1 MKTILAELDRMAT
14 KGQLGKGKF
23 FEPVVKKILETA
35 PEFRSQYKNVWL
47 WDAPLFHRQRSVE
60 TVRIMTPIT
69 ERLSARATTA
79 TERVRFALGC
89 GHGVAVTVA
98 QGDLPIYP

>member
-1 MKTILAELDRMAT
+1 MT
-14 KGQLGKGKF
+14 
-23 FEPVVKKILETA
+23 P
-35 PEFRSQYKNVWL
+35 
-47 WDAPLFHRQRSVE
+47 PLFHRQRSVE
-60 TVRIMTPIT
+60 TVRLMTPIT

-98 QGDLPIYP
+98 QGNLPIYP